1 MGLCNLC
8 LFLAYFPSVCFVL
21 FQCVGF
27 YYYYSTL
34 FYLLLFCFLLLSLE
48 ACFLI
53 KRQRECGR
61 GEELGGVEGRG
72 NSNQTILR
80 VGEKLLSI
88 KEKKDNKR

>member
-1 MGLCNLC
+1 MGLCNLG
-8 LFLAYFPSVCFVL
+8 LLLGYFPSVCFVL

-61 GEELGGVEGRG
+61 GEEPGGVEGRG
-72 NSNQTILR
+72 NSNQAILH
-80 VGEKLLSI
+80 VG
-88 KEKKDNKR
+88 KKSTFNKRKKG